1 MYGRWLSRA
10 SSLQRI
16 TSYTGWKQRPAFFTQ
31 AFFYRS
37 MQLVCAKN
45 VSSAD
50 DVKGQFEIYK
60 KLHSNTVVT
69 KPVYMHPLCSY
80 AMTSAT
86 MLTNYVIEQYEPIAL
101 AYVSFKLQKV
111 LKVILWHVEG
121 KIVNFKRAQLDKL
134 SLYVYDLYT
143 GGTAYWPSS
152 IKETKELTNS
162 AQSWQIRKPETDRQ
176 SPYNPR
182 QKCTS

>member
-1 MYGRWLSRA
+1 
-10 SSLQRI
+10 
-16 TSYTGWKQRPAFFTQ
+16 
-31 AFFYRS
+31 
-37 MQLVCAKN
+37 
-45 VSSAD
+45 
-50 DVKGQFEIYK
+50 
-60 KLHSNTVVT
+60 
-69 KPVYMHPLCSY
+69 
-80 AMTSAT
+80 

-101 AYVSFKLQKV
+101 AYISFKLQKV

-162 AQSWQIRKPETDRQ
+162 LHKVGKSANLKPTGNLPTTQDRSAHPEKYYDFMLTALKEICDQNAQLLESEDVQTKERKRGVTACVDNSQNGRTLVAADGEG
-176 SPYNPR
+176 
-182 QKCTS
+182 